1 MEHSPVISVAYCDW
15 CYCYCRGYSSQWDV
29 FFDQIQ
35 PLTTS
40 MPYMTVPGNHERDW
54 PNSGD
59 RFPAQYDSG
68 GECGVPYNR
77 RLKMPSPAEDKP
89 WYSFDFGPI
98 HFLQYSTEHDF
109 AQGEHR
115 DHLGTEI
122 RGCLMLAWYVPQ
134 ATHACNAECL
144 YESIKR

>member
-1 MEHSPVISVAYCDW
+1 MQMLIW
-15 CYCYCRGYSSQWDV
+15 YCRGFSSQWDV

-35 PLTTS
+35 PLTTR

-77 RLKMPSPAEDKP
+77 RLKMPTSAEDKP
-89 WYSFDFGPI
+89 WYSFNFGPI

-109 AQGEHR
+109 AKGKYAGDAHVSRMQCSLGEYAR
-115 DHLGTEI
+115 HLHVTSMHVI
-122 RGCLMLAWYVPQ
+122 F
-134 ATHACNAECL
+134 T
-144 YESIKR
+144 

>member
-1 MEHSPVISVAYCDW
+1 MVGRLVCLEPSTVTPKGMEYSDLVV
-15 CYCYCRGYSSQWDV
+15 CRGYSSQWDV

-35 PLTTS
+35 PLTTK

-77 RLKMPSPAEDKP
+77 RLKMPTPAEDKP

-109 AQGEHR
+109 AQG
-115 DHLGTEI
+115 
-122 RGCLMLAWYVPQ
+122 
-134 ATHACNAECL
+134 ACFSGLIWGLQGIDNM
-144 YESIKR
+144 